1 MPRVMDQDQP
11 ATLLRHHLEF
21 PEIRVPT
28 FEAVIQVDQQRQPAG
43 VSAWGLLRCLQQE
56 LRLVE

>member
-1 MPRVMDQDQP
+1 MDQDQP